1 MTVANRG
8 PEGGALLGLLLLVV
22 MVVAMSFQTCQ
33 ARACELP
40 EDWETPTAYE
50 AYIVDAMR
58 FLGDDRTALAL
69 QLLPQAVAAAERYE
83 VDPALMVVTV
93 TRESRWAPWAVSK
106 RGARGLGQLMP
117 QYNPPEAFGSPFAQL
132 GWAAIR
138 MQRAQGRCRTPL
150 QAVNEYLTGR
160 CAPFVPEA
168 WRRYKAY
175 LRLKRR
181 AGV

>member
-1 MTVANRG
+1 MDPRNIPRFMIAALVLAIMLWLALWGRSVA
-8 PEGGALLGLLLLVV
+8 
-22 MVVAMSFQTCQ
+22 
-33 ARACELP
+33 ACELP

-83 VDPALMVVTV
+83 VDTALMVVTV